1 MADGDPII
9 DLHSHVLPGLDDGA
23 ADAQDA
29 LTMLRIAAADGIT
42 VIAATPHAAHAK
54 PEQIVGAVAAL
65 NTSATREGLPVRIV
79 PGSEIMFAADLADR
93 YRHRRLT
100 PLNDT
105 RYLLIE
111 LPLHADWSPF
121 FPEAIFALQVAGALP
136 ILAHVERYRAVQQ
149 RPAILADAI
158 AAGVLIQVNAPSI
171 LGHAGRTARTTA
183 DRLLRQR
190 MVHLVASD
198 AHNTTTR
205 PPRVRAAL
213 TRVSDIVDADYAAWI
228 RANAARVL
236 TGEAVTEPAPAR
248 APRSSWSDW
257 RRRR

>member
-1 MADGDPII
+1 MADGDPMI
-9 DLHSHVLPGLDDGA
+9 DLHSHILPGLDDGA
-23 ADAQDA
+23 ANVQEA

-54 PEQIVGAVAAL
+54 PEQIVAAVADLHTLAM
-65 NTSATREGLPVRIV
+65 REGVPLTIV
-79 PGSEIMFAADLADR
+79 PGSEMMFAADLAHR
-93 YRHRRLT
+93 YRKGRLT

-105 RYLLIE
+105 GYLLIE
-111 LPLHADWSPF
+111 LPLQTDWPPF
-121 FPEAIFALQVAGALP
+121 FLEAIFALQVAGALP
-136 ILAHVERYRAVQQ
+136 ILAHAERYRAVQQ

-171 LGHAGRTARTTA
+171 LGHAGRPARTTA
-183 DRLLRQR
+183 DRLLRRR

-213 TRVSDIVDADYAAWI
+213 TRVSATIDADYAAWI

-236 TGEAVTEPAPAR
+236 TGEVITGPVPTR
-248 APRSSWSDW
+248 ALRSSWSDRL
-257 RRRR
+257 RRR